1 MREINAGAIPDGMTL
16 ERGMVADWLA
26 LSRYHGRSAALG
38 AVDSVYRVVSGGR
51 PAAVVVYAFP
61 YPHHPVRNLVFEKR
75 YCGGLTA
82 RERRILLNR
91 ELRVVRRVV
100 VAPALRGRGLA
111 AAMLRATLP
120 MLDVPYVE
128 CITARAGAGFLLR
141 AGFVFLGRTR
151 AGAPFYYLRD
161 NRRR

>member
-1 MREINAGAIPDGMTL
+1 MRGIDAIGIPEGMTL
-16 ERGMVADWLA
+16 ERGAICDWLA
-26 LSRYHGRSAALG
+26 LSRYHGRSASVG
-38 AVDSVYRVVSGGR
+38 AVDRVYRVVSDGR

-61 YPHHPVRNLVFEKR
+61 YPQHPVRNLVFEKR

-111 AAMLRATLP
+111 SAMLRATLP
-120 MLDVPYVE
+120 LLDVPCVE
-128 CITARAGAGFLLR
+128 CITALAGAGFLLR